1 MKIYMTELS
10 SIKKLIESRNFD
22 DFYLGVYLYKQSGK
36 TFYEFL
42 DFIVHTKRNLLVCPL
57 IKSNIWP
64 GSMYSLAN
72 EWGIDKEDDKNWGF
86 TKEHLIIWENV

>member
-10 SIKKLIESRNFD
+10 SIKKLLASENFE

-42 DFIVHTKRNLLVCPL
+42 DFIVHTKRKLLVCPL
-57 IKSNIWP
+57 IKSNVYP
-64 GSMYSLAN
+64 GSVYSLTD
-72 EWGIDKEDDKNWGF
+72 EWGIDKDSNKRWGF
-86 TKEHLIIWENV
+86 TEDHLIIWENI